1 MKAICNVL
9 NSREG
14 KELWNTQTESIL
26 SGTGQPI
33 QQIKVLAI
41 RNNGPESER
50 IRIERMTKG
59 SVAEE
64 SEEDKLPPPP
74 PAKRS
79 RSEEERENTGQED
92 DVEIVEEK
100 PIAKR
105 RKLGGHIDISVHQ
118 GGRRVVDVE
127 L

>member
-9 NSREG
+9 NSEKG
-14 KELWNTQTESIL
+14 KELWDTQTQSLL

-33 QQIKVLAI
+33 QQIKVLAV

-64 SEEDKLPPPP
+64 SDEDQPIAPPLPLPP

-79 RSEEERENTGQED
+79 RSED
-92 DVEIVEEK
+92 DVEIVEET
-100 PIAKR
+100 PTTKR
-105 RKLGGHIDISVHQ
+105 RKIGGHIDISVHR
-118 GGRRVVDVE
+118 GGRRVIEVDYV
-127 L
+127 